1 MIPLDPHDR
10 KALLDAARK
19 TLETYLDDGGRPR
32 FETTTPALREPR
44 AAFVTIRVDGALRGC
59 RGEIE
64 ARRPLLESVIEG
76 AISAAT
82 DDPRFEPV
90 ERDELDR
97 ATIHISAL
105 TPPRPIDRASI
116 ELGRHG
122 LVLSYRNRSGL
133 LLPQVPELYGLRTV
147 DEFLESLRRKARL
160 PEGILDQ
167 PGVRL
172 LGFEAE
178 SWGEAPESPG
188 N

>member
-1 MIPLDPHDR
+1 MHKLGADER
-10 KALLDAARK
+10 RFLLEAARRA
-19 TLETYLDDGGRPR
+19 LETYLDGGERPA
-32 FETTTPALREPR
+32 FEAATQGLREHR
-44 AAFVTIRVDGALRGC
+44 AAFVTLRTDGQLRGC
-59 RGEIE
+59 RGEAE
-64 ARRPLLESVIEG
+64 PRRPLIDSVIDG
-76 AISAAT
+76 AIAAAT

-90 ERDELDR
+90 GRQELDR

-105 TPPRPIDRASI
+105 TPPRPVEPRAI

-122 LVLSYRNRSGL
+122 LILSYRGRSGL

-160 PEGILDQ
+160 PEGVLDQ

-178 SWGEAPESPG
+178 AWGEGPES
-188 N
+188 